1 MGVPQHWV
9 NLGDIPCMRLKAHT
23 QKLLAHGVALSDISM
38 LSDSV
43 HGCVTLADIII
54 INIQHTTWLPHHK
67 LVFHS
72 HSAHFHFTM
81 STQQSDTQLTSS
93 SNVPEDF
100 GTPMMPGEVIA
111 DATSLI
117 TMRVATIKKTK
128 DTRLWLGVH
137 WLQINPPA
145 SCSHAAVC

>member
-1 MGVPQHWV
+1 
-9 NLGDIPCMRLKAHT
+9 
-23 QKLLAHGVALSDISM
+23 M

-54 INIQHTTWLPHHK
+54 INIQHTVRLPHRK

-72 HSAHFHFTM
+72 HSAHSHFTM
-81 STQQSDTQLTSS
+81 STQQSDTQLASP

-100 GTPMMPGEVIA
+100 GTPMTPGEVIA

-117 TMRVATIKKTK
+117 TARVATIKKTK

-137 WLQINPPA
+137 HDVWAQLVSKLI
-145 SCSHAAVC
+145 